1 MNYSK
6 KTFIYMGSLKRIG
19 LFFRNLKKKTK
30 LLKFLSTNVTNG
42 YIYVRINYLF
52 LLVPA
57 FP

>member
-6 KTFIYMGSLKRIG
+6 KTFIYMGSLKRFG

-42 YIYVRINYLF
+42 YIYVRISVRKLIICF
-52 LLVPA
+52 C
-57 FP
+57 

>member
-42 YIYVRINYLF
+42 YIYIRISVRKLIICF
-52 LLVPA
+52 C
-57 FP
+57 

>member
-42 YIYVRINYLF
+42 YIYVRISVRKLIICF
-52 LLVPA
+52 C
-57 FP
+57 

>member
-30 LLKFLSTNVTNG
+30 LLKFLSTNVTIG
-42 YIYVRINYLF
+42 YIYVRISVRKLIICF
-52 LLVPA
+52 C
-57 FP
+57 